1 MKVCVITTV
10 HPPDDVRINRELRS
24 LVKAGHEVSFIAPEG
39 NFDIE
44 GVEYLTVS
52 KQKGRVKRFLRGSSE
67 AFSKA
72 IEVNADVYHFHD
84 PELIGLGKKLK
95 RHGKKVIYDIH
106 EDYPSVIMMK
116 NWIPAWIRPL
126 VSKTFALYQSAAIKK
141 FDAIVITVREYLTSI
156 SKYNELAIVPN
167 YPELELLQELSVGTV
182 DSDTGPVRFIYVG
195 SLDDDRA
202 IIESIEAFKILKD
215 KGVDLTLEL
224 VGPVYSSRIQE
235 SIDETL
241 EKYPEFSFS
250 PRMPYLE
257 AMKKVAESHV
267 GLLIVHKGK
276 SKEES
281 SPLKLFE
288 YMALGKPQIASDFTA
303 WRKILDRGPC
313 ALYVDPENVTQI
325 AQRMREFCENRAL
338 IREMGSKAKMLSKS
352 FQWSA
357 SEKEMLALYERL
369 EACGMNSIYFGED
382 S

>member
-1 MKVCVITTV
+1 MRVCVVTTV

-39 NFDIE
+39 NFDVDS
-44 GVEYLTVS
+44 VERITVS

-95 RHGKKVIYDIH
+95 KHGKKVIYDIH
-106 EDYPSVIMMK
+106 EDYPSVILMK

-141 FDAIVITVREYLTSI
+141 FDAIVITVKEYLTSI
-156 SKYNELAIVPN
+156 SKYTELAIVPN
-167 YPELELLQELSVGTV
+167 YPELELLQGLSVGTV
-182 DSDTGPVRFIYVG
+182 DSDSGPVRFIYVG

-202 IIESIEAFKILKD
+202 IIESIEAFTILKD

-241 EKYPEFSFS
+241 EKYAEFSFS

-288 YMALGKPQIASDFTA
+288 YMALGKPQIASDFKA
-303 WRKILDRGPC
+303 WREILDRGPC
-313 ALYVDPENVTQI
+313 ALYVDPENIDEI
-325 AQRMREFCENRAL
+325 AEKMEKFCSNR
-338 IREMGSKAKMLSKS
+338 IMIEEMGSRAKAVSQS

-357 SEKEMLALYERL
+357 SEKELLALYERIR
-369 EACGMNSIYFGED
+369 MK
-382 S
+382 